1 MKIFTLTHLTT
12 HHHKSCVFCV
22 FVCFFS
28 SCLLFIYFFS
38 VLVREESR
46 NEMKGRERERERE
59 REVKRKWQSMEW
71 KDSIDCEQ
79 VQPNRVFPS
88 LSLPLPLSPSSIS
101 FFFYLFSSLFLYL
114 LFFFTLILLCLLFLK
129 SNF

>member
-1 MKIFTLTHLTT
+1 MKIFTLTHLKT

-22 FVCFFS
+22 FVFFFS
-28 SCLLFIYFFS
+28 SCLVFIYFFS
-38 VLVREESR
+38 VLVREERR
-46 NEMKGRERERERE
+46 NEMKGRGKQRE

-79 VQPNRVFPS
+79 GQPNRVFPS
-88 LSLPLPLSPSSIS
+88 LSLPLSPSSMS

-114 LFFFTLILLCLLFLK
+114 LFFFFYSHLIMFAILK
-129 SNF
+129 M

>member
-1 MKIFTLTHLTT
+1 MKIFTLTHLKT

-28 SCLLFIYFFS
+28 SCLVFIYFFS

-79 VQPNRVFPS
+79 GQPNRVFPS
-88 LSLPLPLSPSSIS
+88 LSLFLSLLPLFPFSIICFLLSSYTFCF
-101 FFFYLFSSLFLYL
+101 FFFYSH
-114 LFFFTLILLCLLFLK
+114 LIMFAIFK
-129 SNF
+129 M